1 MIWGD
6 VKCTF
11 CVGYINSVDPVN
23 TTAWEIMT
31 DLQIME
37 GRGLSFFLL
46 TQKINDVTHGQNWLT
61 SKFVGKVTTP
71 VVLKGWSPGQKDC
84 VNCEC

>member
-1 MIWGD
+1 MW
-6 VKCTF
+6 KCTF

-61 SKFVGKVTTP
+61 SSLWGKVMYTSGSQR
-71 VVLKGWSPGQKDC
+71 VVTRTKGLCKL
-84 VNCEC
+84 

>member
-1 MIWGD
+1 MWE
-6 VKCTF
+6 CTF

-23 TTAWEIMT
+23 MTAWEIMT

-61 SKFVGKVTTP
+61 SSFWGKVMHTSGSQR
-71 VVLKGWSPGQKDC
+71 VVTRTKGLCKL
-84 VNCEC
+84 

>member
-1 MIWGD
+1 MGIQSPGYWKSVMGLNQD
-6 VKCTF
+6 LQWNDLGVMWKCTF

-61 SKFVGKVTTP
+61 SSLWEK
-71 VVLKGWSPGQKDC
+71 
-84 VNCEC
+84 